1 MKTRIPL
8 LIAAGLFLS
17 TISKAQFAPACNDSR
32 VVFQA
37 GVSVGF
43 PPSPVYHDNRN
54 WNREDDNRDYYDN
67 RGYYDNRKAEYRDKH
82 HWKKMDEYERFCYDH
97 PAYRVSRHD
106 FYRNRDF
113 HYRRCAEPRA
123 VVVYRY

>member
-17 TISKAQFAPACNDSR
+17 TMSKAQPVCNDGR
-32 VVFQA
+32 VILQA

-43 PPSPVYHDNRN
+43 PPAPVYHDNRN
-54 WNREDDNRDYYDN
+54 WNRNDDH
-67 RGYYDNRKAEYRDKH
+67 RGYYDNRKVEYRDRRY
-82 HWKKMDEYERFCYDH
+82 WKMDEYERFCYDH
-97 PAYRVSRHD
+97 PAYRVSRRD
-106 FYRNRDF
+106 FYSNRDF